1 MQRLNDDRGAVSVM
15 VALLMIPLIGFA
27 AISIDIASVHSE
39 RQQLQTGADAA
50 ALAIAQDCARGNCRT
65 PRDTAQQFLTA
76 NTIDAE
82 ATAGVVPVPTPS
94 SGRVSVTGSGIRE
107 HWFAPVLG
115 INETAIAATAT
126 TGWGAPTGGRAV
138 LPLTFSLC
146 DFRAQTG
153 GGMPSGTVRR
163 TIYASKTAGANGCTG
178 PSGNHVPGG
187 FGWLAANS
195 GRCSVANRI
204 NEVLWS
210 DPGNSVPNACTD
222 ADLIALRNA
231 TVLIPVFDES
241 GDSGSNAWYRVYG
254 YAAFRIT
261 GYRFSGREWNS
272 SCRGNERCIEGYFTR
287 FVDLSDDFDYGPTA
301 PDMGASVVAL
311 LPR

>member
-1 MQRLNDDRGAVSVM
+1 
-15 VALLMIPLIGFA
+15 
-27 AISIDIASVHSE
+27 
-39 RQQLQTGADAA
+39 
-50 ALAIAQDCARGNCRT
+50 
-65 PRDTAQQFLTA
+65 
-76 NTIDAE
+76 
-82 ATAGVVPVPTPS
+82 
-94 SGRVSVTGSGIRE
+94 RVSVAGSAVRE

-115 INETAIAATAT
+115 INETPIGTSAVA
-126 TGWGAPTGGRAV
+126 GWGAPTGGSAV

-153 GGMPSGTVRR
+153 GGMPSGTVKR
-163 TIYASKTAGANGCTG
+163 TIFASKTAGANGCTG

-195 GRCSVANRI
+195 GRCSVANSI
-204 NEVLWS
+204 NQILWS
-210 DPGNSVPNACTD
+210 DPGNSVPNACSD

-231 TVLIPVFDES
+231 TVLLPVFGDS
-241 GDSGSNAWYRVYG
+241 GDSGNNAWYRVYG
-254 YAAFRIT
+254 YAAFHIT
-261 GYRFSGREWNS
+261 GYRFSGRDWNS

-287 FVDLSDDFDYGPTA
+287 FVDLSDDFEYGTSA